1 MYLQY
6 KKEPN
11 RSYLIERIKE
21 KKLSGLVDENKKI
34 TDNMLIDEHWR
45 YWLSID
51 EKDHVKKIF
60 NHPILSESDFN
71 LLTDI
76 VSDTK
81 KKQAF
86 MSFGTFTTTMIF
98 YKLFLRKIPTFYN
111 FFNKKHFRGISLLK
125 SGASCFAVYWLELL
139 GLNYIYDHRIP
150 ILIRDKGLYKKYNMK
165 FEM

>member
-71 LLTDI
+71 LLTEI
-76 VSDTK
+76 VSETK
-81 KKQAF
+81 KK
-86 MSFGTFTTTMIF
+86 
-98 YKLFLRKIPTFYN
+98 
-111 FFNKKHFRGISLLK
+111 
-125 SGASCFAVYWLELL
+125 
-139 GLNYIYDHRIP
+139 
-150 ILIRDKGLYKKYNMK
+150 
-165 FEM
+165 